1 MIDYIG
7 APRSTKMRTTRSP
20 RPMMPWPASRLS
32 GRNCDGAGF
41 RATPRLLIRYIGNDD
56 GSGSTMRQLLRDPSP
71 TANADDDGRSTPVSG
86 PILTQSGIFSY
97 GATTDLSWHALWAA
111 WGQ

>member
-1 MIDYIG
+1 MIYYIG

-41 RATPRLLIRYIGNDD
+41 RATPRLLIRNIGNDD
-56 GSGSTMRQLLRDPSP
+56 GSGSTTRQLLRDPSP

-97 GATTDLSWHALWAA
+97 GATTDLSWHAVWAE